1 MDPKPTFEL
10 HPPPPPDKLLPG
22 PGWGIPTW
30 QIAVAAGALLLIV
43 VLIILAVRKK
53 RPVDLG
59 ALRKRAYQDALRCL
73 DEARPAGSR
82 EAATLSSFVLR
93 RYLAVVAR
101 DPSLY
106 ETHEEFVARHDVL
119 RNVSDDTRHQTVEGF
134 GHLASLKYGRETRA
148 GEGGPVIDSSRS
160 LLETLHR
167 ALAA

>member
-1 MDPKPTFEL
+1 MDAKPTFEL

-22 PGWGIPTW
+22 PGSGILPW
-30 QIAVAAGALLLIV
+30 HIAVAVIALLLIIFIV
-43 VLIILAVRKK
+43 ILALRKT
-53 RPVDLG
+53 RPVDEH
-59 ALRKRAYQDALRCL
+59 AARKRAYQDALRCL
-73 DEARPAGSR
+73 DEARPTGSR

-106 ETHEEFVARHDVL
+106 ETHEEFVGRHDVL
-119 RNVSDDTRHQTVEGF
+119 KNVSDDIRHQAVEGF
-134 GHLASLKYGRETRA
+134 GHLASMKYGRETRA
-148 GEGGPVIDSSRS
+148 GEGGPVIQSSRS